1 MRVAGGRC
9 WSEYDDLAVCWMQE
23 CWSECDGKEQVVPV
37 SQDTV
42 QLVSRLKA
50 RDIKVAVCTSDA
62 RVPTLAN
69 LASLGILT
77 LVDEVVC
84 GDDVSN
90 VPKPAPDNIINIC
103 QKLQVSPGQ
112 TLMVG
117 DTNADLKMALASKV
131 GLSVAVMSGVGS
143 LEDLSPNAHVILDSV
158 DQVESLL

>member
-1 MRVAGGRC
+1 M
-9 WSEYDDLAVCWMQE
+9 
-23 CWSECDGKEQVVPV
+23 PV
-37 SQDTV
+37 SQDTA

-50 RDIKVAVCTSDA
+50 RGIKVAVCTSDA

-69 LASLGILT
+69 LASLGIST

-117 DTNADLKMALASKV
+117 DTNADLKMALASKA

>member
-1 MRVAGGRC
+1 M
-9 WSEYDDLAVCWMQE
+9 
-23 CWSECDGKEQVVPV
+23 PV